1 MNLCGLGSVGRIR
14 HRALFY
20 LGDLGRDADND
31 ARVDECPALVRLLD
45 EVVEH
50 LLGDFEVGNHAVF
63 HGLDNPEIA
72 GRTAQHLLGFLADC
86 LDFAGTVVEGNGRG
100 LVDHDALLPGIDP
113 RVDCTQV
120 NCQVRREQAQQSAQI
135 VEGDSGCPVKAHTTN
150 WSVTEKFGVDWTT
163 ATRFGRTPY
172 QTSAGG
178 LSTLY
183 SDSRPRGPLDTLREE
198 CSRRKQRSPRL
209 KTSRAELRAQ
219 ARREHSVSYERSGK
233 KTNMRNLIGQAD
245 LGFVVLIAT
254 IAMPLVVPQ
263 EASGTAQFSRQ
274 YNTSCNTCHT
284 RVSVF
289 RRRRLFHCDRTDVA
303 HAHRRS
309 AFDQDVLPRVRSTAV
324 LYF

>member
-1 MNLCGLGSVGRIR
+1 NPNSDLRTKRTR
-14 HRALFY
+14 HTPPR
-20 LGDLGRDADND
+20 
-31 ARVDECPALVRLLD
+31 ESHPQKQP
-45 EVVEH
+45 
-50 LLGDFEVGNHAVF
+50 
-63 HGLDNPEIA
+63 NP
-72 GRTAQHLLGFLADC
+72 Q
-86 LDFAGTVVEGNGRG
+86 
-100 LVDHDALLPGIDP
+100 P
-113 RVDCTQV
+113 Q
-120 NCQVRREQAQQSAQI
+120 
-135 VEGDSGCPVKAHTTN
+135 
-150 WSVTEKFGVDWTT
+150 
-163 ATRFGRTPY
+163 
-172 QTSAGG
+172 
-178 LSTLY
+178 
-183 SDSRPRGPLDTLREE
+183 
-198 CSRRKQRSPRL
+198 
-209 KTSRAELRAQ
+209 TSRAELRAQ

>member
-1 MNLCGLGSVGRIR
+1 VTLKSAI
-14 HRALFY
+14 
-20 LGDLGRDADND
+20 
-31 ARVDECPALVRLLD
+31 
-45 EVVEH
+45 
-50 LLGDFEVGNHAVF
+50 AVF
-63 HGLDNPEIA
+63 QRLDHSEIA

-198 CSRRKQRSPRL
+198 CSRRKQRSHQTQN
-209 KTSRAELRAQ
+209 KQSRAPCTGPPGALR
-219 ARREHSVSYERSGK
+219 
-233 KTNMRNLIGQAD
+233 
-245 LGFVVLIAT
+245 
-254 IAMPLVVPQ
+254 
-263 EASGTAQFSRQ
+263 
-274 YNTSCNTCHT
+274 
-284 RVSVF
+284 
-289 RRRRLFHCDRTDVA
+289 
-303 HAHRRS
+303 
-309 AFDQDVLPRVRSTAV
+309 
-324 LYF
+324 

>member
-1 MNLCGLGSVGRIR
+1 VGPSILYEKNVAVGS
-14 HRALFY
+14 
-20 LGDLGRDADND
+20 
-31 ARVDECPALVRLLD
+31 
-45 EVVEH
+45 
-50 LLGDFEVGNHAVF
+50 
-63 HGLDNPEIA
+63 
-72 GRTAQHLLGFLADC
+72 
-86 LDFAGTVVEGNGRG
+86 
-100 LVDHDALLPGIDP
+100 
-113 RVDCTQV
+113 
-120 NCQVRREQAQQSAQI
+120 
-135 VEGDSGCPVKAHTTN
+135 
-150 WSVTEKFGVDWTT
+150 SV
-163 ATRFGRTPY
+163 A
-172 QTSAGG
+172 
-178 LSTLY
+178 
-183 SDSRPRGPLDTLREE
+183 
-198 CSRRKQRSPRL
+198 PRL

-303 HAHRRS
+303 DAHRRS